1 MAATLD
7 IIMITTN
14 SFSIHKIV
22 KHINEF
28 YDLQIQIAKITQID
42 NWLWEE
48 ERELDAEETVDYC
61 LMNGKII
68 VVGLNSF
75 LFKDLGIFVEK
86 VNEKYIYTFWINTE
100 TYPELDTDIWDKD
113 IYLKIFRGIEQMIK
127 EFSYRVDTIA
137 AGIESNLVYQK
148 DRMEMVKNSENIN
161 VWSFDKPI
169 ITDDLLGFNHS
180 RIGDRDILVYTGDR

>member
-148 DRMEMVKNSENIN
+148 DRMEMVRNSENIN

-180 RIGDRDILVYTGDR
+180 RIGDRDILVYTGNR